1 MTMTLK
7 ERLLSIILADAYRE
21 GEFTLRSG
29 QKSDYYIDLRVV
41 ALSPEGVTLMADAL
55 LDELARS
62 EASAV
67 GGPTVS
73 SVPILGAIAVRAYQ
87 RGLPLTTFFVRDTE
101 KGHGTGRRV
110 EGPMLQPGEKVAVI
124 DDVVSTGGGVRTA
137 IAGAEWVGA
146 EVVDVLFVVDREMG
160 GAQEL
165 RDAGYRVT
173 SLFTVTELRAA
184 RAAQRRE

>member
-1 MTMTLK
+1 MTSK

-73 SVPILGAIAVRAYQ
+73 SVPILGRS
-87 RGLPLTTFFVRDTE
+87 PCE
-101 KGHGTGRRV
+101 
-110 EGPMLQPGEKVAVI
+110 P
-124 DDVVSTGGGVRTA
+124 
-137 IAGAEWVGA
+137 
-146 EVVDVLFVVDREMG
+146 
-160 GAQEL
+160 
-165 RDAGYRVT
+165 T
-173 SLFTVTELRAA
+173 SEDFP
-184 RAAQRRE
+184 